1 MYYLLAD
8 ISPELK
14 NMTNQTVDT
23 GVVIV
28 AAVCV
33 MLFVGAL
40 LIGRN
45 LSAYNVTK
53 RRVRELQS
61 RREELQG
68 AFASNK
74 RKKKDK
80 AQKKE
85 EESLEMMQKIVKK
98 FNLIQSD
105 KRKEIEEFLY
115 SAGYRSKNAIVKYA
129 FAQGVLSIGFM
140 LFSLIF
146 VKFDIANLTFSGVL
160 KLFIPFVAVYAGFW
174 LPKVLVVNN
183 RTKRYAESQKGLP
196 DALDLMMI
204 CTEAGLTLAAAL
216 KRVSVELERAYP
228 TLAEELAIT
237 SVELGF
243 LPDKRTALENLAKR
257 VDLPEVRSLSSI
269 LIQTEKYGTPISQ
282 ALRILAKEFR
292 TQRMLRAEQ
301 KAARLPAIMTVPM
314 ILFILPT
321 MFIVVVAP
329 AMIRA
334 F

>member
-1 MYYLLAD
+1 MFELFATL
-8 ISPELK
+8 SPEVK
-14 NMTNQTVDT
+14 NMTNQTVEPI
-23 GVVIV
+23 VVIV
-28 AAVCV
+28 VTICL
-33 MLFVGAL
+33 MLFIGAL

-53 RRVRELQS
+53 RRVRELKA

-68 AFASNK
+68 AFSSSK
-74 RKKKDK
+74 RKKLQ

-85 EESLEMMQKIVKK
+85 DEKLELMQKIVKK

-105 KRKEIEEFLY
+105 KRKEIEDFL
-115 SAGYRSKNAIVKYA
+115 STAGYRSKNAITKYA
-129 FAQGVLSIGFM
+129 FAQGALSIGFM
-140 LFSLIF
+140 LFSLLF
-146 VKFDIANLTFSGVL
+146 VKFDMANLTLTGIL
-160 KLFIPFVAVYAGFW
+160 KLFIPFAAVYAGFW

-183 RTKRYAESQKGLP
+183 RTKRLNECQKGLP

-216 KRVSVELERAYP
+216 KRVSAELERAYP

-243 LPDKRTALENLAKR
+243 LPEKRTALENLAKR
-257 VDLPEVRSLSSI
+257 VDLPEVRSLTSI

-282 ALRILAKEFR
+282 ALRILAREFR

>member
-1 MYYLLAD
+1 MASSVT
-8 ISPELK
+8 ISPELQ
-14 NMTNQTVDT
+14 NMTNTT
-23 GVVIV
+23 IEPGVVIV
-28 AAVCV
+28 IAVCIV
-33 MLFVGAL
+33 LFVGAL
-40 LIGRN
+40 LVGRN
-45 LSAYNVTK
+45 LSAYNVNK
-53 RRVRELQS
+53 RRIRELQG
-61 RREELQG
+61 RREELRG
-68 AFASNK
+68 DFASTK
-74 RKKKDK
+74 RKKIK
-80 AQKKE
+80 AKQKEDEK
-85 EESLEMMQKIVKK
+85 LEMMQRVVKR
-98 FNLIQSD
+98 FNLIQAD
-105 KRKEIEEFLY
+105 KKRGIEEFLY
-115 SAGYRSKNAIVKYA
+115 GAGYRQKGAIVKYA
-129 FAQGVLSIGFM
+129 FAQGALAIGFM
-140 LFSLIF
+140 LVSLLF
-146 VKFDIANLTFSGVL
+146 VKFDFSNLSFTGLL
-160 KLFIPFVAVYAGFW
+160 KLLIPFIAVYVGFW

-183 RTKRYAESQKGLP
+183 RTKRWIDCQKGLP

-228 TLAEELAIT
+228 ALAEELAIT

-257 VDLPEVRSLSSI
+257 VDLPELRSLTSI

-321 MFIVVVAP
+321 MFIIVVAP